1 MTTGSPDD
9 LDDEVRTP
17 LTQRRWFRPVVLVIV
32 LVVCAWVIWGIA
44 GRIDWGAVWD
54 ALGRLAFWQF
64 PVLVALLLLRQLF
77 NALPL
82 AFFIR
87 GLRPFLALV
96 NDLTAAMIS
105 MIAPPPS
112 DMVMRVTMFK
122 SWGIEASRGLAGAT
136 MNTVSFYVN
145 RFAAPIIGLALMAF
159 FGFETKHTGLAIAAG
174 LFSVTLA
181 VLAYSVVRTEGF
193 AERFGR
199 RAGVAAKR
207 FRSSVDPEEWAA
219 FTSDFRAHIA
229 DTYNPGF
236 WRSLVVLVAMVFTE
250 AIIVLLSMRFVGV
263 NASEIPAAYIISVF
277 FLAYPLTLF
286 PLSGLGILDT
296 VLLAAFLGY
305 GGDEIEAEVIAAFA
319 VWRVVTLLV
328 PPALGIAAVSWW
340 RRDQL
345 KLPESDP
352 AV

>member
-1 MTTGSPDD
+1 MTTGPRSETDN
-9 LDDEVRTP
+9 LDEGAAQP
-17 LTQRRWFRPVVLVIV
+17 LTQRAWFRPVVLVVV
-32 LVVCAWVIWGIA
+32 LSVAAWVIWGIA

-64 PVLVALLLLRQLF
+64 PVLVAVLLVRQLF

-82 AFFIR
+82 SFFIR
-87 GLRPFLALV
+87 GLSPFLALI

-145 RFAAPIIGLALMAF
+145 RFAAPIIGLALISV
-159 FGFETKHTGLAIAAG
+159 FGFETNHTWFAMAAG

-181 VLAYSVVRTEGF
+181 LLAFSVVRTEGF

-199 RAGVAAKR
+199 RVGVAAKR
-207 FRSSVDPEEWAA
+207 FRASVDPEEWAT
-219 FTSDFRAHIA
+219 FTSDFRSHIA
-229 DTYNPGF
+229 DTYYPGF
-236 WRSLVVLVAMVFTE
+236 LRSMTVLVAMVFTE
-250 AIIVLLSMRFVGV
+250 AVIVLMSMRFVGV
-263 NASEIPAAYIISVF
+263 TPSEVPAAYIIAVF

-286 PLSGLGILDT
+286 PLAGLGILDT
-296 VLLAAFLGY
+296 VLLAAFLGF
-305 GGDEIEAEVIAAFA
+305 GGEEIEAEVIAAFA
-319 VWRVVTLLV
+319 VWRVVTLIV
-328 PPALGIAAVSWW
+328 PPLLGIGAVSWW
-340 RRDQL
+340 RRDQART
-345 KLPESDP
+345 D
-352 AV
+352 

>member
-1 MTTGSPDD
+1 MTASPSEH
-9 LDDEVRTP
+9 LDDGAITP
-17 LTQRRWFRPVVLVIV
+17 LTERRWFRPVVLVVI
-32 LVVCAWVIWGIA
+32 LVVCAWAIWGIA

-64 PVLVALLLLRQLF
+64 PVLIAVLLLRQLL

-87 GLRPFLALV
+87 GLSPFRALI

-159 FGFETKHTGLAIAAG
+159 FGFETNHTLVAIAAG
-174 LFSVTLA
+174 LFSITLA

-199 RAGVAAKR
+199 RSGVVAKR

-219 FTSDFRAHIA
+219 FTSDFRSHIA

-236 WRSLVVLVAMVFTE
+236 WRSLVVLAAMVFAE
-250 AIIVLLSMRFVGV
+250 AIIVLMSMRFVGV
-263 NASEIPAAYIISVF
+263 DASEIPAEYIIAVF

-305 GGDEIEAEVIAAFA
+305 GGDEIEAEVVAAFA

-328 PPALGIAAVSWW
+328 PPLLGIGAVSWW
-340 RRDQL
+340 RRDQT
-345 KLPESDP
+345 KSSAD
-352 AV
+352 ASA

>member
-1 MTTGSPDD
+1 MTASPSEH
-9 LDDEVRTP
+9 LDDGAITP
-17 LTQRRWFRPVVLVIV
+17 LTERRWFRPVVLVVI
-32 LVVCAWVIWGIA
+32 LVVCAWAIWGIA

-64 PVLVALLLLRQLF
+64 PVLIAVLLLRQLL

-87 GLRPFLALV
+87 GLSPFLALI

-159 FGFETKHTGLAIAAG
+159 FGFETNHTLVAIAAG
-174 LFSVTLA
+174 LFSITLA

-199 RAGVAAKR
+199 RVR
-207 FRSSVDPEEWAA
+207 RRWPNDSVHPWTRRSGLRSPATSARTSLTRTTRASGDPWWCW
-219 FTSDFRAHIA
+219 S
-229 DTYNPGF
+229 
-236 WRSLVVLVAMVFTE
+236 AMVFAE
-250 AIIVLLSMRFVGV
+250 AIIVLDV
-263 NASEIPAAYIISVF
+263 
-277 FLAYPLTLF
+277 
-286 PLSGLGILDT
+286 
-296 VLLAAFLGY
+296 
-305 GGDEIEAEVIAAFA
+305 DEI
-319 VWRVVTLLV
+319 
-328 PPALGIAAVSWW
+328 
-340 RRDQL
+340 RRRGRRARFQRSTS
-345 KLPESDP
+345 LPCSSSP
-352 AV
+352 IR